1 MENSKL
7 GVSDRLRYLIQLKN
21 MNIKQFADYVSIPKG
36 TLEKYLN
43 NNRLPS
49 AELLSALHSKMG
61 VSAHWILDEI
71 EPMYLVDAGA
81 MERAGVDLL
90 REGPFWGPGDLG
102 NVGNENP
109 TITQGNPD
117 FVPIPRFAVDA
128 AAGDGAL
135 VDEETQTGF
144 YAFNRSWLT
153 KRKLAPDNLAV
164 ISVRGDSMEPRL
176 SDGDLILVDQAQ
188 VEIADGITYVIR
200 LGNDLLV
207 KYVQRISP
215 DAVSLLSENNRYP
228 PREISLATIGEDTA
242 IIGRVVASMH
252 EW

>member
-1 MENSKL
+1 M
-7 GVSDRLRYLIQLKN
+7 SDIHERIRASREDRGLTREAFGTAIGASAAKVQALEGGRQRV
-21 MNIKQFADYVSIPKG
+21 DHP
-36 TLEKYLN
+36 TLEAMSRNLGIDVN
-43 NNRLPS
+43 WLLLGADNHH
-49 AELLSALHSKMG
+49 ALSA
-61 VSAHWILDEI
+61 
-71 EPMYLVDAGA
+71 P
-81 MERAGVDLL
+81 
-90 REGPFWGPGDLG
+90 
-102 NVGNENP
+102 GNENP

-153 KRKLAPDNLAV
+153 KRKLAPDSLAV
-164 ISVRGDSMEPRL
+164 ISVRGDSMEPKL

>member
-1 MENSKL
+1 MADFTSKIRHIRETLKLSRRALSELLDVPEGKIQKIEIGDQRADHEFLSHL
-7 GVSDRLRYLIQLKN
+7 GKTVGADINWLLDSDGEIVEG
-21 MNIKQFADYVSIPKG
+21 FFPATFHDH
-36 TLEKYLN
+36 
-43 NNRLPS
+43 
-49 AELLSALHSKMG
+49 AELTEKASKG
-61 VSAHWILDEI
+61 IIPSQAVGPS
-71 EPMYLVDAGA
+71 VDA
-81 MERAGVDLL
+81 
-90 REGPFWGPGDLG
+90 
-102 NVGNENP
+102 
-109 TITQGNPD
+109 D
-117 FVPIPRFAVDA
+117 FVPIPRFLVDA

-153 KRKLAPDNLAV
+153 RRKLAPDNLAV
-164 ISVRGDSMEPRL
+164 ISVRGDSMEPKL

>member
-1 MENSKL
+1 MADFIDKIRHVRTTLKL
-7 GVSDRLRYLIQLKN
+7 SRRALG
-21 MNIKQFADYVSIPKG
+21 
-36 TLEKYLN
+36 
-43 NNRLPS
+43 
-49 AELLSALHSKMG
+49 ELLDVPEGKIQKIEIGEQRADHEFLSHFGKSVGADINWLLDDDGEIVDGFFPATFHDHADLTAKAAGGIVPIANAETAL
-61 VSAHWILDEI
+61 EQ
-71 EPMYLVDAGA
+71 
-81 MERAGVDLL
+81 
-90 REGPFWGPGDLG
+90 PF
-102 NVGNENP
+102 
-109 TITQGNPD
+109 I
-117 FVPIPRFAVDA
+117 PIPRYPVEA

-135 VDEETQTGF
+135 VDQETQTGF

-153 KRKLAPDNLAV
+153 RRQLSPDNLAV

>member
-1 MENSKL
+1 
-7 GVSDRLRYLIQLKN
+7 
-21 MNIKQFADYVSIPKG
+21 
-36 TLEKYLN
+36 
-43 NNRLPS
+43 
-49 AELLSALHSKMG
+49 
-61 VSAHWILDEI
+61 
-71 EPMYLVDAGA
+71 
-81 MERAGVDLL
+81 
-90 REGPFWGPGDLG
+90 
-102 NVGNENP
+102 
-109 TITQGNPD
+109 
-117 FVPIPRFAVDA
+117 
-128 AAGDGAL
+128 
-135 VDEETQTGF
+135 
-144 YAFNRSWLT
+144 
-153 KRKLAPDNLAV
+153 
-164 ISVRGDSMEPRL
+164 MEPKL